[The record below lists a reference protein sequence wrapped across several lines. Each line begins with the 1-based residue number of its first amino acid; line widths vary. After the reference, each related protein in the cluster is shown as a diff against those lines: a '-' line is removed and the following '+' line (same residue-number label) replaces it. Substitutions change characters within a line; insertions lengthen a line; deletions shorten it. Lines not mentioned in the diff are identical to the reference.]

1 MTFGFTFLWIG
12 NWFDLS
18 LRKADNGT
26 GYIFELK
33 QKNGLYNNYNRN
45 DTNQKPF
52 QIQMGQWLKEF

>member
-26 GYIFELK
+26 GYIFRLK
-33 QKNGLYNNYNRN
+33 QKNGLYNIDNYYNHE
-45 DTNQKPF
+45 PF
-52 QIQMGQWLKEF
+52 QIEIGQWNKEF